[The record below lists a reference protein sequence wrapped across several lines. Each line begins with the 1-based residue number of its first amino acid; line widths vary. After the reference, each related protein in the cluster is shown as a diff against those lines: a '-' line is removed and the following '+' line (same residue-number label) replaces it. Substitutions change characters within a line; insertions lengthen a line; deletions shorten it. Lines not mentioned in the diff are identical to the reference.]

1 MSLTLIADSNISHL
15 HDYFNANILGVP
27 VKVMEMAG
35 RDITAE
41 VLATEQPQALLIRSV
56 TPVNESLLANNTSV
70 QFVGSATIGTDHI
83 DQGYLA
89 SRNIS
94 FSNASGCS
102 KHSVAQYVL
111 TAILSLQAKHND
123 KDSQANDQTNNRT
136 RNKAFTLGII
146 GLGNIGSTLASYGTA
161 MGWQIL
167 GYDPLLKES
176 ELNENKFNNA
186 SFQQLISQAD
196 AISLHV
202 PLTTTTESN
211 YPTYHLIDKNAFSQM
226 KATAL
231 LINSARGQVVQE
243 SALLADI
250 AVTGRQVVLDV
261 FEHEPVV
268 SAQLLDKLAITTP
281 HIAGYTLEG
290 KLRGTQMIY
299 QAFCQQFG
307 LVIRQSLENL
317 LPNNPYCW
325 QDLHAKLLNED
336 GALANYDCALSDYY
350 DIEKDDALLKQSINP
365 QTGQVEAKVFDALRK
380 NYQLRREWHY

>member
-1 MSLTLIADSNISHL
+1 MSLTIISDSNISHL
-15 HDYFNANILGVP
+15 HDYFNANILGLP
-27 VKVMEMAG
+27 VKVIEMAG

-41 VLATEQPQALLIRSV
+41 VLVTEQPQALLIRSV
-56 TPVNESLLANNTSV
+56 TRVDESLLADNTSV

-123 KDSQANDQTNNRT
+123 QDSQKSNHANNQT

-146 GLGNIGSTLASYGTA
+146 GLGNIGSTLASYGKA

-167 GYDPLLKES
+167 GYDPLLKRS
-176 ELNENKFNNA
+176 ELNGNKFNNA
-186 SFQQLISQAD
+186 SFQELISQAD

-202 PLTTTTESN
+202 PLTTATESS
-211 YPTYHLIDKNAFSQM
+211 YPTYHLINEDTFNQM

-250 AVTGRQVVLDV
+250 VITGRQVVLDV

-268 SAQLLDKLAITTP
+268 SAQLLDKLAIATP

-299 QAFCQQFG
+299 QAFCQLFG
-307 LVIRQSLENL
+307 LVTQQSLENL
-317 LPNNPYCW
+317 LPNNPYHW
-325 QDLHAKLLNED
+325 QDLHAKLLSED
-336 GALANYDCALSDYY
+336 GALSDYY

-380 NYQLRREWHY
+380 HYQLRREWYTS